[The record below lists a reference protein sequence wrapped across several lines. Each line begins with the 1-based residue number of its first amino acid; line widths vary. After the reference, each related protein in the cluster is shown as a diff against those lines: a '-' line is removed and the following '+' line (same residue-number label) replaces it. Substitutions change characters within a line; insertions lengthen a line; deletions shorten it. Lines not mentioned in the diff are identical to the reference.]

1 MDHQWRQHGHSNVL
15 RRLGDC
21 KSYSPCHS
29 LCQRHLET
37 SNALAVEAPHQLFS
51 SLFRNRKTLNEQCG
65 SFSPGSLFALGFQ
78 RVIWRYSGE
87 YGSVTEISNSVLL
100 EFSKGQSLGK
110 VSRISRMLGS
120 GSRWIFAAKLLLS
133 LVAIVFATSVSVT
146 SSSYQAEI
154 GSAVNVAN
162 GLTATDKGFSLASV
176 ASTATSCSVPVIFTV
191 VPG

>member
-1 MDHQWRQHGHSNVL
+1 
-15 RRLGDC
+15 
-21 KSYSPCHS
+21 
-29 LCQRHLET
+29 
-37 SNALAVEAPHQLFS
+37 
-51 SLFRNRKTLNEQCG
+51 
-65 SFSPGSLFALGFQ
+65 
-78 RVIWRYSGE
+78 
-87 YGSVTEISNSVLL
+87 
-100 EFSKGQSLGK
+100 LGK

-133 LVAIVFATSVSVT
+133 LVAIVFAASVSVT

-191 VPG
+191 VPGTANTNITSGHLVYDVQVNSTTSTSIPPAGTRFNVTLVISSTLYGPVCIQTPIPSVGGQTIDCKFDVGTALPPSPYTFKVTVQ